1 MYAQR
6 AHIIKTFTIIIIII
20 IIIIIK
26 IVGGFVF
33 LVAIFD
39 QCH

>member
-1 MYAQR
+1 M
-6 AHIIKTFTIIIIII
+6 AHISKTLIIIIL
-20 IIIIIK
+20 K

>member
-1 MYAQR
+1 M
-6 AHIIKTFTIIIIII
+6 AHISKTLIIIIIL
-20 IIIIIK
+20 K